1 MFKKKILIVE
11 DSRLALQIL
20 KDNLTECG
28 YIVDNCTKGEDA
40 IKKSLWR
47 FSARFDSNGYR
58 TKGKKDGID
67 TANEILKIKDIP
79 ILFLTANTSKEIL
92 DRVKTVGSYGFILR
106 GTDKYVL
113 LSSIE
118 TAITLADTTAE
129 AKLYQDIYEYTL
141 DEIYTIH
148 PETLNLWP

>member
-1 MFKKKILIVE
+1 MLLKKVCEDFPPDLILMDVE
-11 DSRLALQIL
+11 L
-20 KDNLTECG
+20 E
-28 YIVDNCTKGEDA
+28 
-40 IKKSLWR
+40 
-47 FSARFDSNGYR
+47 
-58 TKGKKDGID
+58 GKKDGID

-92 DRVKTVGSYGFILR
+92 DRVKTVGSYGFILK

-118 TAITLADTTAE
+118 TAIRLADTTAE